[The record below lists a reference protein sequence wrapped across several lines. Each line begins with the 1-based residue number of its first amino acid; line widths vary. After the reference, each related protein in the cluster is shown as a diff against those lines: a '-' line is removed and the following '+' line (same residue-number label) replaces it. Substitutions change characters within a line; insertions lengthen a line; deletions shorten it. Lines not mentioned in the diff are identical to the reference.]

1 MTRAHFSGDSP
12 GLAVWHACH
21 PLESHGL
28 LSRRSTLQIIKSRDV
43 MQLVA
48 KSMHRKLRTRV
59 PLPVSSITSTPK
71 TPLLSSSQ
79 STTYRQAIPI
89 GCNPHWLQ
97 PQLHSP
103 SSFTR
108 LLVLLHITLKWGYH
122 PCLISALRILTT
134 TLPTT
139 TTGLL
144 NPSCSPYA
152 KLLSVCWLQESTGAG
167 YVDATGVEL
176 MAIEP

>member
-1 MTRAHFSGDSP
+1 MTRGPIFQGTH
-12 GLAVWHACH
+12 LAVWHACH
-21 PLESHGL
+21 PLEFHGL
-28 LSRRSTLQIIKSRDV
+28 LGRRSTLQIIKSRDI

-48 KSMHRKLRTRV
+48 KSMHGKLRTRV
-59 PLPVSSITSTPK
+59 LLPASSITSTPK

-89 GCNPHWLQ
+89 GCD
-97 PQLHSP
+97 P
-103 SSFTR
+103 SSTLLHPLPD

-122 PCLISALRILTT
+122 PCLTSALRILTT
-134 TLPTT
+134 SPPPPTT
-139 TTGLL
+139 VLL

-152 KLLSVCWLQESTGAG
+152 KLLSVCWLQGSTGTG

-176 MAIEP
+176 MTIEP